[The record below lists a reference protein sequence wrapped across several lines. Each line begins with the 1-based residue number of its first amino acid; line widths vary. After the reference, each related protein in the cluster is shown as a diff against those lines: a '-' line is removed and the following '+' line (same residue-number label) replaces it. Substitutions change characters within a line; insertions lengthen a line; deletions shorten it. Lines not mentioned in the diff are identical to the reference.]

1 MTGAA
6 DSSGGDQ
13 GPFGGGTRVTSQVNT
28 AESAVG
34 QMMELEDKLR
44 PANEATADD
53 APGHAADEE
62 SGEPTAVKVVPSVV
76 TLVPAVAT
84 AKPKA
89 AKPKAA
95 QPRAAKPR
103 AAKPKP
109 AKPKPARPKPN
120 PAQRV
125 VAASPV
131 THTANSVKAKAW
143 PAEASQMVPPDLLS
157 AVERLRMQV
166 ATMSLTLEVDD
177 VDAARIEREGILSQL
192 DDYLLPRLR
201 RRDAPLLAVIG
212 GSTGAG
218 KSTLTNSIVRR
229 EVSRSGVL
237 RPTTRSPVLVHHP
250 YDSGAFLTQRIL
262 PRLTRVTS
270 EAPEPIQPID
280 PNAPRITGLR
290 LVPHD
295 GLAPGL
301 AIIDAPD
308 IDSLVETNRD
318 LAVQLLQAADLWIFV
333 TTAARYADAL
343 PWEMLR
349 QAADRGAAVAVVLDR
364 VPPEAMQELRIHL
377 ATRLRDRGLGGA
389 PLFTI
394 PETRTVDGFLPEE
407 LVAPLKQW
415 LRRVAGDA
423 RSRTVI
429 AERTLKG
436 ALGSLPA
443 RGHLL
448 AQAADAQA
456 VGWRQ
461 LRAEVDDVF
470 DRARVRLLGSLID
483 GSLVRGE
490 VLARWQE
497 FIADGD
503 FVRRLD
509 GGGPNLADRLSA
521 VVRREPEVVQPLDV
535 PVTEG
540 IAASIRAAT
549 RAATEAVLTRWRQHP
564 FGAALLAARGRQ
576 VNASD
581 VEARLERAVRD
592 WRLEMSSRIA
602 SAVEE
607 ATASAPQ
614 ARVDPQTAADV
625 IFVIVLDERSEHGE
639 EGSSADT
646 LAAGRR
652 IVERFLGED
661 RVRSLAADA
670 RADLVSRAAVLLD
683 AERRRLDRL
692 LESNDAAAGRGEA
705 LRTAVQLLE
714 AAR

>member
-1 MTGAA
+1 
-6 DSSGGDQ
+6 
-13 GPFGGGTRVTSQVNT
+13 
-28 AESAVG
+28 
-34 QMMELEDKLR
+34 MMELEDELR
-44 PANEATADD
+44 PANEAPADD
-53 APGHAADEE
+53 APGDAADDDEL
-62 SGEPTAVKVVPSVV
+62 GEPTGVQVITRPDPRRAPRGPYASA
-76 TLVPAVAT
+76 PAVSA
-84 AKPKA
+84 
-89 AKPKAA
+89 
-95 QPRAAKPR
+95 
-103 AAKPKP
+103 
-109 AKPKPARPKPN
+109 
-120 PAQRV
+120 
-125 VAASPV
+125 
-131 THTANSVKAKAW
+131 
-143 PAEASQMVPPDLLS
+143 PAEASVQPSGTEPAVVVMPDVATVTHVIAAAPARVTSSVKAAVSRAAQPGRPTKAAKRAAQARPAATDPAQPDDDDAQPDDDTQPVGPDLLS

-166 ATMSLTLEVDD
+166 ATMSLTLD
-177 VDAARIEREGILSQL
+177 VQDVAAARGEREGILSQL

-270 EAPEPIQPID
+270 EAPEPLQPID

-333 TTAARYADAL
+333 TTAARYADAM
-343 PWEMLR
+343 PWQMLR

-364 VPPEAMQELRIHL
+364 VPPESLQELRIHL

-389 PLFTI
+389 PMFTI
-394 PETRTVDGFLPEE
+394 PETQTIDGFLPEAI
-407 LVAPLKQW
+407 VAPLQQW

-436 ALGSLPA
+436 AIGSLPA

-448 AQAADAQA
+448 AVAADAQA
-456 VGWRQ
+456 VGWQQ
-461 LRAEVDDVF
+461 LRDEVDDVF
-470 DRARVRLLGSLID
+470 DVARVRLLASLID
-483 GSLVRGE
+483 GTLVRGE

-497 FIADGD
+497 SIADGE

-509 GGGPNLADRLSA
+509 GGPSKLAERVSA
-521 VVRREPEVVQPLDV
+521 AVRRDPELVQPLDV

-549 RAATEAVLTRWRQHP
+549 RAATEAVLARWRRYP
-564 FGAALLAARGRQ
+564 FGAALLAARGHQ
-576 VNASD
+576 VSATD
-581 VEARLERAVRD
+581 LEARLERAVRD
-592 WRLEMSSRIA
+592 WRLKVSSRIA
-602 SAVEE
+602 TAVEL

-614 ARVDPQTAADV
+614 ANVDLQTAADV
-625 IFVIVLDERSEHGE
+625 LFVIIVDERSEQGE
-639 EGSSADT
+639 DGASAGT

-652 IVERFLGED
+652 IVESFLGVQP
-661 RVRSLAADA
+661 VRSLAADA
-670 RADLVSRAAVLLD
+670 RADLVARAAVLLD
-683 AERRRLDRL
+683 AERRRLERL
-692 LESNDAAAGRGEA
+692 LENNDAAAGRGEA
-705 LRTAVQLLE
+705 LRTAVQALE